1 MSRRSSTGWLAGA
14 AGLAVAVAAAWFGID
29 LGSGDG
35 AQLADATAA
44 DSTATSAVGS
54 TATTAAGHG
63 GGAATATERA
73 TGTDGTSAIETC
85 PLDTLPEEAADTVAD
100 VRAGGPFEHPDN
112 DGTRFGNYEGRLPDQ
127 ARDHYREYT
136 VDTPGLD
143 HRGARRIVTGGEP
156 PEDPETWY
164 YTADHYESF
173 CEIPD
178 A

>member
-35 AQLADATAA
+35 AQPADATAA

-63 GGAATATERA
+63 GGAATA

>member
-35 AQLADATAA
+35 AQPADATATDA
-44 DSTATSAVGS
+44 AGSTA
-54 TATTAAGHG
+54 ATTAAGHG
-63 GGAATATERA
+63 GGAATATPRA
-73 TGTDGTSAIETC
+73 TGTDGTSAMETC
-85 PLDTLPEEAADTVAD
+85 PLDTLPDEAADTVAD

-127 ARDHYREYT
+127 DRDHYREYT

-143 HRGARRIVTGGEP
+143 HRGARRIVTGGDP
-156 PEDPETWY
+156 AEDPETWY